1 MKGRNDITSII
12 EFYDSSKEETN
23 SNYSRIFDNNYYSQD
38 NFVSINL
45 NSLSKPDKTKTFKYN
60 TWEITGE
67 HDGIFEKKKST
78 LKEKLNAMSYFS
90 KSQSQANVKAQ
101 GVSQPLQ
108 KPNMFRE
115 AIKRN
120 SDIVTNVN
128 KQGEE
133 MKFKRFE
140 QYISLEVRGVKK
152 IYDIFELFNGSAKTI
167 DTIQSKQSVLQKVS
181 SFFSRKSKK

>member
-1 MKGRNDITSII
+1 
-12 EFYDSSKEETN
+12 
-23 SNYSRIFDNNYYSQD
+23 
-38 NFVSINL
+38 
-45 NSLSKPDKTKTFKYN
+45 
-60 TWEITGE
+60 
-67 HDGIFEKKKST
+67 
-78 LKEKLNAMSYFS
+78 MSYFS
-90 KSQSQANVKAQ
+90 KTKGGVKAQ
-101 GVSQPLQ
+101 ETGEPSQ

-120 SDIVTNVN
+120 SDIVSNVN

-152 IYDIFELFNGSAKTI
+152 IYDIFELFHGTAKTI
-167 DTIQSKQSVLQKVS
+167 DTVETKQSLAQKVS